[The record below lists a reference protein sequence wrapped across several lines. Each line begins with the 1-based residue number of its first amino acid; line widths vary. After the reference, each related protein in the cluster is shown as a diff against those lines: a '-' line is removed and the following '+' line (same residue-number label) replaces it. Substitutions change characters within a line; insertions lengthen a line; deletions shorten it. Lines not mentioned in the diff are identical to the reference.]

1 MIVRALVGN
10 ALHTLREGET
20 YMRNRS
26 FGVLTAVLLVAGLA
40 ISPAPAHAQSAA
52 GETEVLN
59 VALGNSTVVTHPVNL
74 ERVMITDPNVADAV
88 PVTARE
94 VVINGL
100 SAGTTTL
107 LFWDSQGI
115 RHTYSVHVTAD
126 VRAIQSEIQR
136 ILPGNGVSVAAVG
149 NSIVLTGEVSDP
161 HTASRVV
168 SLAQALSG
176 EAEIL
181 DYISTPDPGQV
192 MLRVRVAEVSRSA
205 IQDLGINLMRVDPT
219 NLRGDDEI
227 SMQSGGVSAY
237 GGAFPNA
244 GPDQTF
250 SDAVNFYL
258 FHRSSNVAA
267 FIQAL
272 QGQGIYRS
280 LAEPNLIT
288 VPGEA
293 ASFLAGGEFPYP
305 MVQPTTGQVTV
316 QFREFGILLDFT
328 PTITNSGAIR
338 LHVAPEVSSL
348 DFASGV
354 NVAGSL
360 VPALLSRKAETTI
373 ELQDG
378 QTFAIAGLLESDITE
393 SVNKVPL
400 LGDIPILGAF
410 FRSTEARENQTEIL
424 VLVTPHFVRPMD
436 EMPEIPTGELDVWP
450 WGSFMT
456 DPLRVVPT
464 DPVGD
469 GTD

>member
-1 MIVRALVGN
+1 MIVKALVGN

-26 FGVLTAVLLVAGLA
+26 FGVLTAVLLIAGLA
-40 ISPAPAHAQSAA
+40 ASPAPTDAQSAM
-52 GETEVLN
+52 GETQVLN

-100 SAGTTTL
+100 RAGTTTL

-161 HTASRVV
+161 HTASRAV

-205 IQDLGINLMRVDPT
+205 IQDLGINLMRVDPN

-227 SMQSGGVSAY
+227 SLQSGGVNSF
-237 GGAFPNA
+237 GGSYPGT
-244 GPDQTF
+244 GPDLTF

-258 FHRSSNVAA
+258 FHRASNVAA

-272 QGQGIYRS
+272 QGQGVYRS

-288 VPGEA
+288 VPGEE

-305 MVQPTTGQVTV
+305 MIQPTTGQVTV

-328 PTITNSGAIR
+328 PTITNSGSIR

-354 NVAGSL
+354 SIGGSV
-360 VPALLSRKAETTI
+360 VPALLSRRAETTI
-373 ELQDG
+373 ELEDG
-378 QTFAIAGLLESDITE
+378 QTFAIAGLLDSDITE

-464 DPVGD
+464 DPVSD
-469 GTD
+469 GTN